1 MTTSPFNPMGILSS
15 KSFENSITSYLPP
28 KPAAIHLWR
37 VFVDRVDPCCKI
49 LHVPTDEVIIYT
61 VIDNPDAASAEAVAK
76 CYAVYFFAV
85 VVMGPAEVTAL
96 LEIDKYTCLTVLK
109 KGIEQAFAHSELL
122 EAPTVGLLQ
131 AVAIYLVR
139 SKNYGNRLVET
150 CLTPYQTDTNK
161 WPLVYAVLGCDA
173 SP

>member
-1 MTTSPFNPMGILSS
+1 MGILSS
-15 KSFENSITSYLPP
+15 KSYENSITSYLPS

-49 LHVPTDEVIIYT
+49 LHIPTDEVTIYT
-61 VIDNPDAASAEAVAK
+61 VIDEPDVASAEAVAK

-85 VVMGPAEVTAL
+85 VVMGPAEVTTL
-96 LEIDKYTCLTVLK
+96 LEIDKYTFLTVLK
-109 KGIEQAFAHSELL
+109 KGVEQALAHSELL

-131 AVAIYLVR
+131 AFAIYLVR
-139 SKNYGNRLVET
+139 SQEEETDVSISEQIRTKPTLTNIFLVHVEI
-150 CLTPYQTDTNK
+150 
-161 WPLVYAVLGCDA
+161 GCDA